1 VPRQAPQQENAM
13 NGVIVASLMVL
24 LSAGVKHEDAAAE
37 AKEDAKRHREF
48 AEIHLKA
55 ADCLETS
62 KDPAPC
68 EEALKKACKGKASG
82 PHCGMRHEH

>member
-1 VPRQAPQQENAM
+1 M
-13 NGVIVASLMVL
+13 NGVMTIVASVMVA
-24 LSAGVKHEDAAAE
+24 LSVGAKDTEAAAE
-37 AKEDAKRHREF
+37 AKEDARRHREL

-55 ADCLETS
+55 AECLETS